1 MQDFIYQVD
10 TKILFGHDQLRNLSK
25 EIKKYGNRVLIC
37 YGGGSIKK
45 SGLYDKVIKELEEN
59 DIFYKELWDIEPNPR
74 VESVKRGVEIV
85 KKHSL
90 NFILPVGGGSVIDCA
105 KLVAAGAKVETDPW
119 KIVIGEEIVK
129 EALPIG
135 AILTIAATGSEMD
148 KASVITN
155 VKTKQK
161 LGWASKHV
169 LPKFAIMNPE
179 YTYTVPKYHTS
190 AGVADIMSHTMEN
203 YFSLNDG
210 CYMQDRM
217 AEGILKTMIKYGPI
231 AYNDPENYE
240 ARANI
245 MWSNSWA
252 INGLLGSGKSTA
264 WSVHAMEHEL
274 SAYYDITHGIGLAI
288 LTPRWL
294 KHVLNNETVEKI
306 ATFGKN
312 VFEIEETSDKF
323 EDANKA
329 IDALY
334 KFFKDEMHIPMTLQE
349 LDIDETHLRD
359 MAKAT
364 IRHKNGPIKGF
375 QTLQEEDVYEIYKMS
390 L

>member
-1 MQDFIYQVD
+1 MQDFIFEVS
-10 TKILFGHDQLRNLSK
+10 TKILFGRDNLKKLSK
-25 EIKKYGNRVLIC
+25 EIKAHGNKVLIC
-37 YGGGSIKK
+37 YGGGSVKR
-45 SGLYDKVIKELEEN
+45 SGLYDKIVANLKENNIE
-59 DIFYKELWDIEPNPR
+59 YKDLAGIEPNPR
-74 VESVKRGVEIV
+74 IESVKRGIEIV
-85 KKHSL
+85 KE
-90 NFILPVGGGSVIDCA
+90 NNIDFILAVGGGSVIDCA
-105 KLVAAGAKVETDPW
+105 KLVAAGAKIEADPW
-119 KIVIGEEIVK
+119 KIVLGEERVR

-148 KASVITN
+148 NLSVISN
-155 VKTKQK
+155 MDTKQK
-161 LGWASKHV
+161 LAWGSKYV

-179 YTYTVPKYHTS
+179 YTYTVPKYHTA
-190 AGVADIMSHTMEN
+190 AGSADIMSHTMEN

-217 AEGILKTMIKYGPI
+217 SEGILKTVINYGPI

-240 ARANI
+240 ARANL
-245 MWSNSWA
+245 MWSSSWA

-274 SAYYDITHGIGLAI
+274 SAYYDITHGVGLAI

-294 KHVLNNETVEKI
+294 RHVLNDETVEKI

-329 IDALY
+329 IDALH
-334 KFFKDEMHIPMTLQE
+334 KFFKEELNIPMTLKE
-349 LDIDETHLRD
+349 IGIDETHLRE
-359 MAKAT
+359 MADAT
-364 IRHKNGPIKGF
+364 ITHNGGNIMGF
-375 QTLQEEDVYEIYKMS
+375 VELSSEDVYEIFKES